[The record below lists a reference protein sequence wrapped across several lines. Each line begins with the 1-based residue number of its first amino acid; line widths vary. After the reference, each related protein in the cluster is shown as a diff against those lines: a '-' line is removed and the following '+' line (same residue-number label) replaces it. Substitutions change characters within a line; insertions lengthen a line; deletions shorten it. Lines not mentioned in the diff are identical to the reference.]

1 MIVFSAS
8 DLLIDAFE
16 SMHSLWVIPVVGVAI
31 AALAWYVGRQFFL
44 DSAPASYNFEE
55 DAMQPALSGL
65 TTDRRASPRREGQE
79 IEVWVTD
86 TSEAIPC
93 LGYVRNRSIGGLCLS
108 VPQPFL
114 EGTLIRVKPRHSSD
128 ASLWIPMIVR
138 KCRANRGSWEL
149 GCQFQ
154 QTPSYN
160 VLLLFG

>member
-8 DLLIDAFE
+8 DVVLETFE

-31 AALAWYVGRQFFL
+31 SVLAWYLGRQFFL
-44 DSAPASYNFEE
+44 DSSTSYECEE
-55 DAMQPALSGL
+55 ETMQPALSGL

-86 TSEAIPC
+86 TSDAVPC

-108 VPQPFL
+108 VPQPFQ

-128 ASLWIPMIVR
+128 TNLWIPMIVR
-138 KCRANRGSWEL
+138 KCRAHRGSWEL